1 MLKCITNT
9 QETDFFFLQIYS
21 SFKKDVNFERAPN
34 QALNGTATKNIMSI
48 VYEESIGIID
58 VESFERLQLFSV
70 RYTPSPS
77 HSFS

>member
-1 MLKCITNT
+1 M
-9 QETDFFFLQIYS
+9 
-21 SFKKDVNFERAPN
+21 NFERAPN
-34 QALNGTATKNIMSI
+34 QALNGTDTKNIMSI

>member
-9 QETDFFFLQIYS
+9 QETDFLQIYS

-34 QALNGTATKNIMSI
+34 QTLNGTLTKYIMSI

>member
-9 QETDFFFLQIYS
+9 QETDFLQIYS
-21 SFKKDVNFERAPN
+21 SFKKDVNFERAPS